1 MIAQLLRLL
10 MVALL
15 IVGGGA
21 SCCSVAVAQDSL
33 EELQRRVDKL
43 GPHQGGAGNPQL
55 QKMLD
60 KALAEA
66 EAMNQSVEIKYPS
79 EQPVVSEDETPRTH
93 VRGPEGVP
101 FPQPEEV
108 YVDPRP
114 TISIGAENK
123 MAENLALPQYTK
135 PPRCDSN
142 EPKREDLPV
151 DDGHKEETILFENLY
166 LPEELVPVD
175 FAEVYGAKVRLFPY
189 GPTAGNGAYVRMRV
203 DAVPC
208 VPYRLRVT
216 NRAWY
221 YEQGNNA
228 LRNYD
233 KLPSGR
239 GEFSKWIQQKIMLG
253 K

>member
-1 MIAQLLRLL
+1 MIGRFFRLC
-10 MVALL
+10 MVVLL
-15 IVGGGA
+15 ILGGGA
-21 SCCSVAVAQDSL
+21 SYCSVAVAQDSL

-43 GPHQGGAGNPQL
+43 GPQQGGAGNPQL

-60 KALAEA
+60 KARAEA
-66 EAMNQSVEIKYPS
+66 EAMNQSVDVKYSGQEPA
-79 EQPVVSEDETPRTH
+79 VSEDDIPRTH
-93 VRGPEGVP
+93 VRGPDGVP

-108 YVDPRP
+108 YLDPLP
-114 TISIGAENK
+114 TNPFNNENK
-123 MAENLALPQYTK
+123 MAENLPLPQYTK

-142 EPKREDLPV
+142 EPKREDRVV
-151 DDGHKEETILFENLY
+151 DDGHKEETILFEDLY

-175 FAEVYGAKVRLFPY
+175 IAEVYGAKVRLFPY
-189 GPTAGNGAYVRMRV
+189 GPRAGNGTYVRMRV

-233 KLPSGR
+233 KVPSGR
-239 GEFSKWIQQKIMLG
+239 GEFSPWIQQKIMLG